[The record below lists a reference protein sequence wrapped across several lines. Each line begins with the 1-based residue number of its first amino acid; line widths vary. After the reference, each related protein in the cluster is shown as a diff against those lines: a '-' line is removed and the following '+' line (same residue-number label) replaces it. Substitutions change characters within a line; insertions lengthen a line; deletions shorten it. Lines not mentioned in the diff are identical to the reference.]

1 MLAFAQYLVGSLG
14 FGGVYAL
21 AALGLVLI
29 YKTSGVVNFA
39 FGALSTVVTLVLW
52 TALHQAGWPLPVS
65 WLAAAA
71 VALALGAVVERALL
85 ERIEAVPVLIQ
96 IVLTLGLLL
105 LVEGLAGVLWGYEPK
120 SIPAVLSGRPLSVGG
135 LYLQPNDLFI
145 VGVTGAVALALWV
158 VLERTRLGLAMR
170 AVAYDREI
178 AQAMGIRA
186 RRFVT
191 ASWALGVLITSLA
204 AILVAPAISL
214 SPSMM
219 DNVAVF
225 AFAAAILG
233 GFGSLP
239 GAVLGG
245 FLIGGV
251 ANLIAAYV
259 SADLQLSLVFLL
271 IVVLLYVRPQ
281 GLLGRETA
289 TRQ

>member
-1 MLAFAQYLVGSLG
+1 VRAFAQYLIGSLG
-14 FGGVYAL
+14 FGGIYAL

-39 FGALSTVVTLVLW
+39 FGALATVVTLVLW
-52 TALHQAGWPLPVS
+52 TALQRAGWPLPVA
-65 WLAAAA
+65 WLAAAV

-85 ERIEAVPVLIQ
+85 ERIEAAPVLIQ

-105 LVEGLAGVLWGYEPK
+105 FVEGLAGVLWGYEPK
-120 SIPAVLSGRPLSVGG
+120 TVPAVVSGRPLSFAG
-135 LYLQPNDLFI
+135 LYLQRGDLFI
-145 VGVTGAVALALWV
+145 VGLTGVVGVALWV

-170 AVAYDREI
+170 AVAHDREI
-178 AQAMGIRA
+178 AMAMGIRA
-186 RRFVT
+186 RRYVT
-191 ASWALGVLITSLA
+191 ASWAVGVLITSLA
-204 AILVAPAISL
+204 AILVAPAVSL
-214 SPSMM
+214 SPAMM

-271 IVVLLYVRPQ
+271 IVVLLYLRPQ
-281 GLLGRETA
+281 GLLGREA
-289 TRQ
+289 AARQ

>member
-39 FGALSTVVTLVLW
+39 FGALSAVVTLVLW